1 MDSTFSGNFMKYIR
15 LYSGDDGQ
23 SHFEELSMDLI
34 DASIG
39 KISQSFHVSDA
50 IFGYI
55 EDVPDISWHNP
66 PCRQYIILLK
76 GAMEIEVGNGA
87 SQVFNEGDILL
98 AEDTVGQGH
107 ITRAASEGS
116 RHYLA
121 LPLKDQ

>member
-1 MDSTFSGNFMKYIR
+1 MC
-15 LYSGDDGQ
+15 
-23 SHFEELSMDLI
+23 ELRAIKKLTRDFVLLFLVVLTEI
-34 DASIG
+34 CNLT
-39 KISQSFHVSDA
+39 HVSDA